1 MSEEEDY
8 GGGGGGTTTTTTTT
22 TLPPFNP
29 EDEFPAV
36 IERTSDISQPCTQ
49 IAEDYSGPEK
59 CHLIGISH
67 FETTFTSKT
76 INGGT
81 YKYNGRLAYRNASWS
96 TKQITH
102 LWIYYDSLSCC
113 WRLTHK
119 GTIDSPVAE
128 QKQIEEY
135 NDDEGNSLG
144 FYIPSLLIDYTRRG
158 VFLQGEYINPSAG
171 SNSPVGDWLCSAGGS
186 ISEQEVNPVLT
197 CTAGEAPD
205 NTYEQITG
213 SKDFTSFSS
222 AQGQF
227 KIVGDENGECVI
239 SFFEPTHNE
248 ATFAKRRYVKIIINK
263 DNSVIFDANGPQK
276 KILKVGD
283 TVKFNMVNGKDFFL
297 VSFTYIEIGSVIAG
311 MFIRPPT
318 APMSGISMRPITGGG
333 SIGGG
338 SGGIQKV
345 GQLSSDRTIGS
356 SFSMSDNKVHPK
368 DKYLVDE
375 GEGVS
380 FAQGFSGGTH
390 SPYDYCFFDSAEV
403 TTIEG
408 GYESVTINYKGFWN
422 SKYSTITIQSSTN
435 TDPIDSHPRFCE
447 FGGDK
452 DDPKNG
458 AIFRDD
464 ETFDKFELYIGNSL
478 NDFAGV
484 KSYLSPNY
492 VVSEKIEYAFSTFED
507 LKSIGKVQSPGGSS
521 SGAQKARNLARG
533 QRDFLVT
540 SISWQAFG
548 QGCIV
553 TKNYRLS
560 GKNGWDDDI
569 YE

>member
-1 MSEEEDY
+1 MSESENGY

-119 GTIDSPVAE
+119 GTIDSPIAE
-128 QKQIEEY
+128 QKPIEEY
-135 NDDEGNSLG
+135 SDSEGNSLG
-144 FYIPSLLIDYTRRG
+144 FYIPNLLIDYTRRG
-158 VFLQGEYINPSAG
+158 VYLQGEYINPNAG
-171 SNSPVGDWLCSAGGS
+171 SSSPVGDWLCSAGGS
-186 ISEQEVNPVLT
+186 ISEQEVNPILT

-213 SKDFTSFSS
+213 SKDFTSYSS
-222 AQGQF
+222 AQGHL
-227 KIVGDENGECVI
+227 KILGDENGECVI

-248 ATFAKRRYVKIIINK
+248 NTFAKRRYVKIIINN
-263 DNSVIFDANGPQK
+263 DNSVIFDSEGPQK
-276 KILKVGD
+276 RILHVGD

-297 VSFTYIEIGSVIAG
+297 VSFAYLKIGSFIGSVSAG
-311 MFIRPPT
+311 
-318 APMSGISMRPITGGG
+318 GNGGVS
-333 SIGGG
+333 SI
-338 SGGIQKV
+338 
-345 GQLSSDRTIGS
+345 GQLSGDRTIGS

-368 DKYLVDE
+368 DKYVVNA

-380 FAQGFSGGTH
+380 FAQGFTGGTH

-403 TTIEG
+403 TSLEG

-422 SKYSTITIQSSTN
+422 NRYSTISIQSSTN
-435 TDPIDSHPRFCE
+435 TDPIDSHPEFCE

-452 DDPKNG
+452 EEPKNG

-464 ETFDKFELYIGNSL
+464 ETFDKFELYIGSKL
-478 NDFAGV
+478 NEFAGV

-492 VVSEKIEYAFSTFED
+492 IVTEKIEYAFATFED
-507 LKSIGKVQSPGGSS
+507 LKSIGRVQSPGGAGG
-521 SGAQKARNLARG
+521 GAQKARNLARG
-533 QRDFLVT
+533 QRNFLVT
-540 SISWQAFG
+540 SVSWQAYG

-560 GKNGWDDDI
+560 GKNGWDSEI
-569 YE
+569 YD